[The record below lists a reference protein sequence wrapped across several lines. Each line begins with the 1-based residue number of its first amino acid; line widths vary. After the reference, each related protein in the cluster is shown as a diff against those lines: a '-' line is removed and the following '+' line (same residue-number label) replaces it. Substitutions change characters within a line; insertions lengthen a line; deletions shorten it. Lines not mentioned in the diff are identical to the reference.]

1 MSINSKYTFDDT
13 GIRQI
18 QSRIAKL
25 TSMSVKVGVVGPNAD
40 NTTPTGGDLAMWQ
53 LAAIQEFGTNDGH
66 IPERSFI
73 RKTLNDLV
81 WLRSLAQDAAKKV
94 VMEGQSTEM
103 ALDWMGSVIATAIQ
117 RTLIS
122 NVPPPNTDATV
133 EWKGHGDTLIGLTG
147 ALFDAISHEV
157 VSSGGEKIIKWL
169 QVKK

>member
-1 MSINSKYTFDDT
+1 MAINYKYVFNDD
-13 GIRQI
+13 GIRKV

-25 TSMSVKVGVVGPNAD
+25 TSMRIKVGVVGPNAD
-40 NTTPTGGDLAMWQ
+40 NTTPTGGNLAMWQ
-53 LAAIQEFGTNDGH
+53 LAAVQEFGTNDGH

-81 WLRSLAQDAAKKV
+81 WLRSLAKDAAQKV
-94 VMEGQSTEM
+94 VMEGVPVEM
-103 ALDWMGSVIATAIQ
+103 ALDTMGSIIATAMQ

-147 ALFDAISHEV
+147 ALFDAISHELE
-157 VSSGGEKIIKWL
+157 SSGGEKLIKWL
-169 QVKK
+169 QVK

>member
-1 MSINSKYTFDDT
+1 MINSKYKFNDA
-13 GIRQI
+13 GIRQV

-25 TSMSVKVGVVGPNAD
+25 SSMRIKVGVVGPNAD

-53 LAAIQEFGTNDGH
+53 LAAVQEFGTNDGH

-81 WLRSLAQDAAKKV
+81 WLRSLAREAAQKV
-94 VMEGQSTEM
+94 VMEGQSTDV
-103 ALDWMGSVIATAIQ
+103 ALNWMGSLIATAIQ

-122 NVPPPNTDATV
+122 NVPPPNTEATV

-147 ALFDAISHEV
+147 ALFDAISYELE
-157 VSSGGEKIIKWL
+157 SSGGEKLIKWL
-169 QVKK
+169 SVK